1 MTLPKFW
8 KIVLFIIGLV
18 IGIILML
25 FGIFKIDDIAQIRL
39 EGSEL

>member
-1 MTLPKFW
+1 MILPKFW

>member
-18 IGIILML
+18 IGITLML